1 MRSMKSAFTPPEPEA
16 PGMITVQTRI
26 TVDDHGV
33 ATLRLP
39 PDITP
44 GPHEAVVVIEEAL
57 AQNKASS
64 STQDKTSIREWLPRH
79 DVPWPFSPT
88 ETFRREDMYGDDGR

>member
-1 MRSMKSAFTPPEPEA
+1 
-16 PGMITVQTRI
+16 MITVRTRV
-26 TVDDHGV
+26 TVDDNGV

-39 PDITP
+39 PDIPP

-57 AQNKASS
+57 AQEQAP
-64 STQDKTSIREWLPRH
+64 IREWLPRH

-88 ETFRREDMYGDDGR
+88 ETFRREEMYGDDGR